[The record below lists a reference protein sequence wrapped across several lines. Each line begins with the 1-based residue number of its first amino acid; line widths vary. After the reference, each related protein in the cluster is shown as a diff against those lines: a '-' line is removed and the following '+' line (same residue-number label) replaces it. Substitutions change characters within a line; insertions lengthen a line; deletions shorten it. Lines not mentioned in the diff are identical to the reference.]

1 MRVEVNT
8 MERPIEQLGYLSV
21 SDAFTIL
28 RAGIPVYIASAPEP
42 SGALPLR
49 GAWKDDE
56 GNLPFEVFCVYLSK
70 ETALKVARA
79 FQQRFIIALT
89 PNPEAQGRVYLLQ
102 ATVRNRVLSLRYAGL
117 YIADDTHLLTA
128 VADGELPFEPI
139 GEAYSLPADIAF
151 LSTDTHT
158 HTHAPTPRAC
168 TGAPA
173 LRACADAPAN
183 PKTRISDSAKVGT
196 GGA

>member
-1 MRVEVNT
+1 

-28 RAGIPVYIASAPEP
+28 RAGIPAYIASAPEP

-49 GAWKDDE
+49 GGWKDDE

-102 ATVRNRVLSLRYAGL
+102 DTVRNRVLSLRYAGL
-117 YIADDTHLLTA
+117 YIADGTHLMTA
-128 VADGELPFEPI
+128 VADGELPFEPV
-139 GEAYSLPADIAF
+139 GEAHSLPAD
-151 LSTDTHT
+151 LVLT
-158 HTHAPTPRAC
+158 
-168 TGAPA
+168 
-173 LRACADAPAN
+173 L
-183 PKTRISDSAKVGT
+183 VV
-196 GGA
+196 

>member
-1 MRVEVNT
+1 
-8 MERPIEQLGYLSV
+8 MELLGYLSV

-28 RAGIPVYIASAPEP
+28 RAGLPVYIASAPEP

-70 ETALKVARA
+70 DTALKVARA
-79 FQQRFIIALT
+79 FGQKFIIALT

-102 ATVRNRVLSLRYAGL
+102 DTVRNRVLSLRYAGL
-117 YIADDTHLLTA
+117 YVADGTHLLTA

-139 GEAYSLPADIAF
+139 GEAHSLPANIAF
-151 LSTDTHT
+151 PSTDTHT
-158 HTHAPTPRAC
+158 HTHAPTPTR
-168 TGAPA
+168 
-173 LRACADAPAN
+173 LRERGQAGTAEPAPAN
-183 PKTRISDSAKVGT
+183 PAPENPKTRTLTGEKVV
-196 GGA
+196 